1 MFDVAALLSLS
12 PTLGG
17 IILTGFALCWAASA
31 VGDAIRLAARN
42 FGGGDAGV

>member
-1 MFDVAALLSLS
+1 MLDVAALLALS

-17 IILTGFALCWAASA
+17 MILTGFALCWAASA
-31 VGDAIRLAARN
+31 VGDAIRIAARY